1 MFNKDEKLGV
11 IGGKILNKDGK
22 EEKSTGRFLK
32 TFEVFLMALGLDELF
47 GIRSSPNKLKMW
59 ILSAEDL

>member
-47 GIRSSPNKLKMW
+47 GIEVLPIN
-59 ILSAEDL
+59 